1 MQVYAASSMEQG
13 EPVDAPLSTPDTRQ
27 DILRRRLAA
36 GQMLAAAALA
46 DEFAVSPD
54 TIRRD
59 LVALEAAGVARR
71 TRGGVLPVLQP
82 AAPMGERRSTVAPA
96 LVAAAARLVKDGMAI
111 AIDGGTTM
119 LALARALPAAP
130 RILVVTPSPAVA
142 VVCLEKRV
150 SAHLIGGR
158 LSHAGG
164 VAVGADAERAV
175 AATAV
180 DLCFLGV
187 CGLDASSGLG
197 ADDPDEASLKRAMAG
212 VASRT
217 IAVTAAEKIGRRARH
232 RALSAEALDLLFTDA
247 PRDAVAALV
256 AAGVVVRHG

>member
-1 MQVYAASSMEQG
+1 M
-13 EPVDAPLSTPDTRQ
+13 DAPLSTPDTRQ

-46 DEFAVSPD
+46 DEFGVSSD

-96 LVAAAARLVKDGMAI
+96 LVAAAARLIEDGMAI

-130 RILVVTPSPAVA
+130 RTLVVTPSPAIA
-142 VVCLEKRV
+142 LICIEKGI

-158 LSHAGG
+158 LSRAGG

-175 AATAV
+175 ASTAV

-187 CGLDASSGLG
+187 CGLDAAFGLG
-197 ADDPDEASLKRAMAG
+197 ADDPDEASLKRSMAG
-212 VASRT
+212 AAGRTVAV
-217 IAVTAAEKIGRRARH
+217 AGAEKIGRRARH
-232 RALSAEALDLLFTDA
+232 RALAAEALDLLFTDA
-247 PRDAVAALV
+247 SGEGIEALT